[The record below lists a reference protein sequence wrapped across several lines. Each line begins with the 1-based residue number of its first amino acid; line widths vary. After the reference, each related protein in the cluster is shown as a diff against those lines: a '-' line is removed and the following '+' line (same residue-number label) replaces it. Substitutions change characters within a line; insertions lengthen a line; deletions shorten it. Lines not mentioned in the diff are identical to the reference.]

1 MILIGGL
8 LVALAMLALLMFLF
22 AEEGDSVV
30 VTVNGEHYAAYPL
43 SEDIEVDIRTGDNG
57 EQMNRLV
64 IRDGKASVEIASCPD
79 GICAAHHPISRDG
92 ESIVCLPHKVVIAV
106 EQKK

>member
-1 MILIGGL
+1 MPLPTGEGHRSAPRGNRRKLRNDMILIGGL

-43 SEDIEVDIRTGDNG
+43 SEQR
-57 EQMNRLV
+57 
-64 IRDGKASVEIASCPD
+64 
-79 GICAAHHPISRDG
+79 
-92 ESIVCLPHKVVIAV
+92 
-106 EQKK
+106 